1 MMQPVEW
8 YRVLQPVVG
17 LAAMVPGDSIVVCRW
32 CRVLPVAVLR
42 YLREEWQLVAR
53 PPAFDPAPYLRD
65 GLIIQR
71 PIPPQ
76 YAALLGD

>member
-17 LAAMVPGDSIVVCRW
+17 LAAMYPGDAIVVCRW
-32 CRVLPVAVLR
+32 CRVLPVAVMR
-42 YLREEWQLVAR
+42 YLRHEWTLVST
-53 PPAFDPAPYLRD
+53 PPSFDPDPYLRD
-65 GLIIQR
+65 GVIVRR
-71 PIPPQ
+71 PIPPH